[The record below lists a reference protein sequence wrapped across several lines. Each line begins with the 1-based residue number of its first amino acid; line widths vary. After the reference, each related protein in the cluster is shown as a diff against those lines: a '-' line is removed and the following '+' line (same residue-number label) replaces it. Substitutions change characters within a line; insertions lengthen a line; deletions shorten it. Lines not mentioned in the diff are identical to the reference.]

1 MKSYANNENNEVE
14 QQTKILYHKSSPEL
28 KSAYIL
34 YNYIHHEL
42 QMNIKYLSVY
52 QRQSY
57 MYNTITKIHVLKRV
71 KSTVE
76 LQRKQKVTFVE
87 KAAKEKT
94 ECYNRHSIRQE
105 EKENKRGTRR
115 IKDLVRSCLKD
126 DNDDR

>member
-14 QQTKILYHKSSPEL
+14 HQTKILYHKSSPEL

-34 YNYIHHEL
+34 YNYMHHEL

-71 KSTVE
+71 KSTLE
-76 LQRKQKVTFVE
+76 LQSTFVE

-105 EKENKRGTRR
+105 EKENKSGTRR
-115 IKDLVRSCLKD
+115 IKDLVGSCLKD

>member
-34 YNYIHHEL
+34 YNYMHHEL

-71 KSTVE
+71 KSTLE
-76 LQRKQKVTFVE
+76 LQSTFVE

-115 IKDLVRSCLKD
+115 IKDLVGSCLKD

>member
-14 QQTKILYHKSSPEL
+14 HQTKILYHKSSPEL

-34 YNYIHHEL
+34 YNYMHHEL

-71 KSTVE
+71 KSTLE
-76 LQRKQKVTFVE
+76 LQSTFVE

-115 IKDLVRSCLKD
+115 IKDLVGSCLKD